1 MVLEQ
6 KQFRFSNNGLL
17 RSARG
22 LNISSLTSQ
31 IKRGSGNFVAH
42 CSCYPSVATSAII
55 LKLDCFQILG
65 LNRYTL
71 PVRVLRR
78 YGDSSRNDI

>member
-1 MVLEQ
+1 M
-6 KQFRFSNNGLL
+6 GLL

-31 IKRGSGNFVAH
+31 IKRGSWNFVAH
-42 CSCYPSVATSAII
+42 CGCYPSVATSAFI

-65 LNRYTL
+65 
-71 PVRVLRR
+71 
-78 YGDSSRNDI
+78 

>member
-1 MVLEQ
+1 M
-6 KQFRFSNNGLL
+6 GLL

-31 IKRGSGNFVAH
+31 IKRCSWNFVAH
-42 CSCYPSVATSAII
+42 CGCYPSVATSAFI

-65 LNRYTL
+65 LNGYTL
-71 PVRVLRR
+71 PVKVTEAVWRFEPQR
-78 YGDSSRNDI
+78 YLMLMA

>member
-6 KQFRFSNNGLL
+6 EQFRFSNHGFAAQRPRSEYLL
-17 RSARG
+17 AH
-22 LNISSLTSQ
+22 
-31 IKRGSGNFVAH
+31 VANQAGIMEF
-42 CSCYPSVATSAII
+42 CRALRLLSSVATSAII

-71 PVRVLRR
+71 PVKVT
-78 YGDSSRNDI
+78 

>member
-1 MVLEQ
+1 M
-6 KQFRFSNNGLL
+6 GLL

-31 IKRGSGNFVAH
+31 IKRGSWNFIPH
-42 CSCYPSVATSAII
+42 CAFYPSVATSAII
-55 LKLDCFQILG
+55 LKLDCFQILE

-71 PVRVLRR
+71 PVKVPETVWRFEPQR
-78 YGDSSRNDI
+78 YLMLTT